1 MELEVGQSQKLTV
14 VVEPSN
20 STDAP
25 TFESTAPQFASVSS
39 DGTVKAEAEGS
50 ASIVVKAGEQSA
62 SCAVTVKAVTPPVEK
77 VIITINPT
85 PADATVKLNG
95 VEQSSIEVDKGTEVS
110 YEVSKEGYTAKSATV
125 TAETTQTIEVVLDA
139 AAE

>member
-25 TFESTAPQFASVSS
+25 TFESTNPQYVSVTS
-39 DGTVKAEAEGS
+39 DGVVKGEAEGS
-50 ASIVVKAGEQSA
+50 ANVVVKAGERSA
-62 SCAVTVKAVTPPVEK
+62 SCAVTIKVAPPVEK
-77 VIITINPT
+77 VTITINPT
-85 PADATVKLNG
+85 PPDATVKLNG

-139 AAE
+139 VSE